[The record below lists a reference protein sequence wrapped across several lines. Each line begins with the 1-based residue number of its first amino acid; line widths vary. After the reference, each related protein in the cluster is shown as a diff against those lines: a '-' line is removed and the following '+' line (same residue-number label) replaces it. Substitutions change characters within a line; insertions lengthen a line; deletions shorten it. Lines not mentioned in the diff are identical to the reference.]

1 LEKNLERWERY
12 RDDEITNLKW
22 IQIKMSD
29 KSEREFVWPRGGTFM
44 VDGTGRSVVLTC
56 NVTEAD
62 FKSYADDGVL
72 PPNITIKFEGN
83 SSMKVQRIIM
93 DGEIDITANTTPSIN
108 TVIDGSDDNHNNDDN
123 DDDDGC

>member
-1 LEKNLERWERY
+1 MGTYTN
-12 RDDEITNLKW
+12 DEITNLKW

-29 KSEREFVWPRGGTFM
+29 KSEREFVWPRGGTCV
-44 VDGTGRSVVLTC
+44 VDESTRRSVVLTC

-62 FKSYADDGVL
+62 FKSYAAGGVL
-72 PPNITIKFEGN
+72 SPNITIKFEGN

-93 DGEIDITANTTPSIN
+93 GGETAIDITADTNSSID
-108 TVIDGSDDNHNNDDN
+108 TVIDGSDNNHNDDDD